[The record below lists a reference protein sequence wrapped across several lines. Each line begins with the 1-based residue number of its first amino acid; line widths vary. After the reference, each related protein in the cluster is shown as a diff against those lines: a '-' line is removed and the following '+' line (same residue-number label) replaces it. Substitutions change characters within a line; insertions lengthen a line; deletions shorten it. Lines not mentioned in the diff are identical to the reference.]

1 MDKKSIFIPKFKS
14 KLTCLCIQFI
24 ICQTQ
29 GLAKGLTSFA
39 LVHKFLDT
47 HFLIEYG
54 SQDFLN
60 VLWISKKKF
69 WESPCMSPECIFE
82 CAENLISSKCIWHF
96 SYRLKDYIT
105 QNLLMFILPFSCK
118 IPYSYIYLLFLFPG
132 EVKYILVYK
141 YH

>member
-1 MDKKSIFIPKFKS
+1 LIKRQVSRSWEYLSNFLSNSRLSLQNWLCLSWYIF
-14 KLTCLCIQFI
+14 FI
-24 ICQTQ
+24 R
-29 GLAKGLTSFA
+29 
-39 LVHKFLDT
+39 LDT